1 MTRLKVSPRTA
12 MKLSHFYIF
21 KLSLLV
27 RLLLLFMWKQ
37 RLHCHTPHKSLEKS
51 CVPPPATPVCSL
63 QGLHGPHGE
72 PRAEHGA
79 AGEGRAGR
87 DPGPAHLLHEEPRH
101 QTESRPAGELHH
113 QSAPEQPRLSSLTHL
128 QTHIHTQIHVHTQRW
143 LQGLERFFWGGTP
156 FCKRWSGWWD
166 SPLLPGKLQPLWEK
180 LTSSG
185 GVQRWATPRRRWGR
199 QSFSRLPS
207 NLSKC
212 WCKRIASEN
221 PVGRDPCLRR
231 KYIRMCQC
239 VSCLWY
245 LSELM
250 CVEIGKSCVL

>member
-1 MTRLKVSPRTA
+1 MDRTGNHVLSMARLAKDVLAEIPDQLISYMKSRGIKPSP
-12 MKLSHFYIF
+12 
-21 KLSLLV
+21 
-27 RLLLLFMWKQ
+27 
-37 RLHCHTPHKSLEKS
+37 
-51 CVPPPATPVCSL
+51 VPPVNSTISQPQNNPVWAPW
-63 QGLHGPHGE
+63 HTYKHTYTHTDTHTDT
-72 PRAEHGA
+72 RTHTKVA
-79 AGEGRAGR
+79 AG
-87 DPGPAHLLHEEPRH
+87 
-101 QTESRPAGELHH
+101 SGEVFL
-113 QSAPEQPRLSSLTHL
+113 
-128 QTHIHTQIHVHTQRW
+128 
-143 LQGLERFFWGGTP
+143 GGTP
-156 FCKRWSGWWD
+156 FWSRRGKRWSGWLD
-166 SPLLPGKLQPLWEK
+166 SPLLPGKLEPLWEK

-250 CVEIGKSCVL
+250 CVELGKSCVL